1 MVRRMT
7 GTDERDAS
15 RGAGMHGGMVGG
27 TLAAAIG
34 TAALAGLLFGF
45 DTAVIAGVTTDLTS
59 LFALSPETLGI
70 TVSAALW
77 GTLVGAMF
85 AGKPGD
91 AIGSRNSLRVLAA
104 FYFVAGLGCALA
116 SSWPLFLFFR
126 FLCGLAIGGSSVLA
140 PVYIAEI
147 APPRHRGILVG
158 LLGIANSRT
167 KNSSAGAAVTPSFQR
182 QAVSPMSMRAIVALL
197 R

>member
-1 MVRRMT
+1 MT

-45 DTAVIAGVTTDLTS
+45 DTAVIAGVTTDLTG

-104 FYFVAGLGCALA
+104 FYFVAGLGCALGA
-116 SSWPLFLFFR
+116 STHWFMNALIAGLFPVLVTWSPGAPF
-126 FLCGLAIGGSSVLA
+126 AIFAVA
-140 PVYIAEI
+140 MV
-147 APPRHRGILVG
+147 VQFVVV
-158 LLGIANSRT
+158 
-167 KNSSAGAAVTPSFQR
+167 AAVFPETRGVDLDEMAERLQR
-182 QAVSPMSMRAIVALL
+182 A
-197 R
+197 